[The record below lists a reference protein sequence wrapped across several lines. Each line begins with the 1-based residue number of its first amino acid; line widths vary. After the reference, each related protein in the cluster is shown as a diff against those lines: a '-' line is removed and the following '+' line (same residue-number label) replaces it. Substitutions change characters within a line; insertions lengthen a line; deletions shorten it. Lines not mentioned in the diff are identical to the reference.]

1 MTEREGQKT
10 YIAGCEESYGY
21 LVGEHVRDK
30 DAVGACLMIAEM
42 AAYYHSRGQS
52 LYEVL
57 MGIYR
62 KYGLFLETLISVT
75 LKGKEGA
82 EQIAE
87 LMKKFRS
94 NPPTQLG
101 GEAVVRVR
109 DYQASIEKDLLT
121 GNESPI
127 NLPKSNVLQL
137 ITESEG
143 IISARPSGT
152 EPKIKYYISL
162 NHAFGPN
169 ESFVDAQ
176 KGMQRRFDQIER
188 ELRG

>member
-1 MTEREGQKT
+1 
-10 YIAGCEESYGY
+10 
-21 LVGEHVRDK
+21 
-30 DAVGACLMIAEM
+30 
-42 AAYYHSRGQS
+42 
-52 LYEVL
+52 

-62 KYGLFLETLISVT
+62 RHGLFLETLISVT

-101 GEAVVRVR
+101 GEAVVCVR
-109 DYQASIEKDLLT
+109 DYQSLLEKDLVKGT
-121 GNESPI
+121 ETPI
-127 NLPKSNVLQL
+127 DLPKSNVLQL
-137 ITESEG
+137 ITESGG

-162 NHAFGPN
+162 NQAFGPD
-169 ESFVDAQ
+169 ESFEAAQ
-176 KGMQRRFDQIER
+176 STMKRRFDRIEQ

>member
-1 MTEREGQKT
+1 
-10 YIAGCEESYGY
+10 
-21 LVGEHVRDK
+21 VRDK

-42 AAYYHSRGQS
+42 AAYYHSQGRS

-57 MGIYR
+57 LSIYR
-62 KYGLFLETLISVT
+62 RHGLFLETLISVT

-94 NPPTQLG
+94 NPPTHLG
-101 GEAVVRVR
+101 GEAVLGVR
-109 DYQASIEKDLLT
+109 DYLTLIEKDLRT
-121 GNESPI
+121 GAETPI
-127 NLPKSNVLQL
+127 DLPKSNVLQL
-137 ITESEG
+137 ITESGG

-162 NHAFGPN
+162 NQAFGPE
-169 ESFVDAQ
+169 ESFTEAQ
-176 KGMQRRFDQIER
+176 KDMKRRFDQIEQ
-188 ELRG
+188 ELRS

>member
-1 MTEREGQKT
+1 MTELEGQKT

-21 LVGEHVRDK
+21 LIGDHVRDK
-30 DAVGACLMIAEM
+30 DAVGACLMISEM

-57 MGIYR
+57 LDIYR
-62 KYGLFLETLISVT
+62 RYGLFLETLISVT

-87 LMKKFRS
+87 LMKTFRS
-94 NPPTQLG
+94 NPPTHLG

-109 DYQASIEKDLLT
+109 DYLSSVEKDLLT
-121 GNESPI
+121 GVESSI
-127 NLPKSNVLQL
+127 DLPKSNVLQL
-137 ITESEG
+137 ITESGG

-162 NHAFGPN
+162 NQAFGPD
-169 ESFVDAQ
+169 ESFEEAQ
-176 KGMQRRFDQIER
+176 SVMKRRFDRIER
-188 ELRG
+188 ELRS